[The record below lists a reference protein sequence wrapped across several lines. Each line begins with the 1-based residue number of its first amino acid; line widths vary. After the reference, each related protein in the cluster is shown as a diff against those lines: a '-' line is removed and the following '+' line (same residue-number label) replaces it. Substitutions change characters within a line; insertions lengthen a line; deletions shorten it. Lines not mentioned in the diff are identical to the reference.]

1 MLSWLLLR
9 IVQRVTSRLLKQII
23 FSDRDMD
30 QVQGL
35 GSRSYIQRRRQRW
48 GNMTETRLSHCPGI
62 FSSRSAANVDQYKEY
77 FMNIISSFWFLLCS
91 FEPCFMDRSFAGV
104 KGRYYKMLSEQFGS
118 GGSSGREAC
127 AKWCLLLLFCH
138 IIITTN
144 LTHTSLI
151 YSTPANH
158 YFLSPTHL
166 SRKVKYED
174 DGVWSYSFFFQSKF
188 SNSVHFFPKVSL
200 LNETKLSD
208 SSFAII
214 FNLLREVSSI
224 GQTKSGSSNNWL
236 QAGALISV

>member
-9 IVQRVTSRLLKQII
+9 IVQRVTSRLLKQLI
-23 FSDRDMD
+23 FSDTDMD

-77 FMNIISSFWFLLCS
+77 FMNIISSFWFLLRS
-91 FEPCFMDRSFAGV
+91 FEPCFMGRNFAGA

-118 GGSSGREAC
+118 GGSSGMEAC
-127 AKWCLLLLFCH
+127 AKLCLLLLFCH

-144 LTHTSLI
+144 RTHTSLI

-158 YFLSPTHL
+158 YFLSPPDL
-166 SRKVKYED
+166 SRKV
-174 DGVWSYSFFFQSKF
+174 
-188 SNSVHFFPKVSL
+188 
-200 LNETKLSD
+200 
-208 SSFAII
+208 
-214 FNLLREVSSI
+214 
-224 GQTKSGSSNNWL
+224 
-236 QAGALISV
+236 

>member
-1 MLSWLLLR
+1 MFERIFQFLSLTMLE
-9 IVQRVTSRLLKQII
+9 
-23 FSDRDMD
+23 M
-30 QVQGL
+30 
-35 GSRSYIQRRRQRW
+35 
-48 GNMTETRLSHCPGI
+48 
-62 FSSRSAANVDQYKEY
+62 A
-77 FMNIISSFWFLLCS
+77 
-91 FEPCFMDRSFAGV
+91 
-104 KGRYYKMLSEQFGS
+104 YYKMLSEQFGS

-158 YFLSPTHL
+158 YFLSPTYL